1 MLKRVLMLAMT
12 ATLLSAN
19 ASLAGADNWEYQG
32 KASTGEAVTVNLDS
46 VNVVLRSLGM
56 EGPPAY
62 FFSYR
67 IGSEDVFAFT
77 HCNGEFSTSTD
88 GDTFKNLVKPNS
100 KATRNMLDRV
110 CSYHVKTARVF
121 APPSNVRFEPEGRTI
136 CTIQNKTQITT
147 YGAYEKGDWFYTDA
161 CGKLGVIH
169 SSQIR

>member
-1 MLKRVLMLAMT
+1 MLKRTLVLATT

-32 KASTGEAVTVNLDS
+32 KASTGESVTLNLDS
-46 VNVVLRSLGM
+46 INVVLRSMGM

-67 IGSEDVFAFT
+67 IGADDVFAFT
-77 HCNGEFSTSTD
+77 GCNGSFSTSTD
-88 GDTFKNLVKPNS
+88 GTTFKNTIKPNS
-100 KATRNMLDRV
+100 RATSKMLDRV
-110 CSYHVKTARVF
+110 CSYHVKTVRVF
-121 APPSNVRFEPEGRTI
+121 SPPSNVRTEPKGRVI
-136 CTIQNKTQITT
+136 CTLKSKNRITT
-147 YGAYEKGDWFYTDA
+147 YGPYENGDWFYTDA